1 MPSPRLVTLALL
13 PFALAATAAAQSPA
27 QPAPQPKPQVQFSAP
42 AVHDSRTAAPT
53 ITAAQLAENAQRAL
67 IVAQAA
73 AANNSVCYALR
84 TYEFTPT
91 EPATGATAYKGQST
105 CVPAHSASAMIVV
118 AKPR

>member
-1 MPSPRLVTLALL
+1 MPSPRRLALALL
-13 PFALAATAAAQSPA
+13 PFAIAATAAAQSPA
-27 QPAPQPKPQVQFSAP
+27 QPKPQVQFSAP

-53 ITAAQLAENAQRAL
+53 LTTAQVKENAQRAL
-67 IVAQAA
+67 VAAQAA

-105 CVPAHSASAMIVV
+105 CVPAHSAGTMVV
-118 AKPR
+118 NRPK

>member
-1 MPSPRLVTLALL
+1 MPSPRLLALALL
-13 PFALAATAAAQSPA
+13 SFVVAATAAAQSPP
-27 QPAPQPKPQVQFSAP
+27 QPAPQPQPQVQFSAP

-53 ITAAQLAENAQRAL
+53 ITPAQVKENAPRAL
-67 IVAQAA
+67 VVAQAA

-105 CVPAHSASAMIVV
+105 CLPAHSASAMIVTHS
-118 AKPR
+118 K